1 MSRLLSLLGGLAL
14 LASASLLFAQ
24 VRDEPAP
31 QPKTPPKAVAPDKG
45 LRTPDKAAPSDKQT
59 KRRSRS
65 RVYLG
70 VYTVPVEDLSGRVKK
85 RLKIDGE
92 DGVVVVEV
100 MPDSPA
106 DDAGLRHGDVI
117 THVNGRAVEDEEELS
132 EDLNRLG
139 PGKEV
144 KLNICREGKKQDVT
158 AKLEEAPTPD
168 FGGAAPFGEEGSN
181 AGGGQPAVSGHERL
195 MRIERLER
203 KIARLEK
210 RLAELEKSQS
220 ARKPD

>member
-1 MSRLLSLLGGLAL
+1 MTRLLSLLGGVAL
-14 LASASLLFAQ
+14 LCSASFLFAQ
-24 VRDEPAP
+24 VRDDAAP
-31 QPKTPPKAVAPDKG
+31 QQKAPPKAVAP
-45 LRTPDKAAPSDKQT
+45 LPPDKATTTDKPT

-85 RLKIDGE
+85 RFKIDGE

-132 EDLNRLG
+132 DDLNRLG

-144 KLNICREGKKQDVT
+144 KLAICRDGKKQDVT
-158 AKLEEAPTPD
+158 AKLEEAPMHEP
-168 FGGAAPFGEEGSN
+168 GGAPPGEEGFN
-181 AGGGQPAVSGHERL
+181 QGGGQPAVSGQERL

-203 KIARLEK
+203 KIGRLEK
-210 RLAELEKSQS
+210 RLAELEKSRS

>member
-31 QPKTPPKAVAPDKG
+31 QQKAPPKAVAP
-45 LRTPDKAAPSDKQT
+45 LPPDKPAPADKQT

-117 THVNGRAVEDEEELS
+117 THVSGRAVEDEEELS
-132 EDLNRLG
+132 DDLNRLG

-144 KLNICREGKKQDVT
+144 KLDICRDGKKQKIT

-168 FGGAAPFGEEGSN
+168 FGGAAPFGEEGPN
-181 AGGGQPAVSGHERL
+181 TGGGQPMVSGHERL
-195 MRIERLER
+195 QRIERLER